1 MYRDASFECNNS
13 FVIIGVNCNMLMILG
28 KSISNDY

>member
-1 MYRDASFECNNS
+1 MFRDACFVCNDS
-13 FVIIGVNCNMLMILG
+13 FVIIGLNCNMLMILG